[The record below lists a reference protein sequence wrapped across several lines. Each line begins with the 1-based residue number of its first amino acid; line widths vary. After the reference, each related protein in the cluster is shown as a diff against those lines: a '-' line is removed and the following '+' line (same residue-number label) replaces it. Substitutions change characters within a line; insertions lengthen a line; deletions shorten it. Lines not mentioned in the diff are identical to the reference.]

1 MVKCSIDINY
11 REKNFIKKVV
21 RFKFTKI
28 FDEHL
33 TFILNLEKDKE
44 IERD

>member
-1 MVKCSIDINY
+1 MQTVKNY
-11 REKNFIKKVV
+11 TKEFHKKKVV
-21 RFKFTKI
+21 HFKFTKI

-33 TFILNLEKDKE
+33 TIILNVEKDKE